1 MAERFTAA
9 SRPPAGQWAALA
21 RALEPCRAHPQPVP
35 RPSAHPP
42 AASPRPEGL
51 ESPGEKAAI
60 RLLPR
65 PPLEDHPPPA
75 DRRPSGPSN
84 RRSKQPASAV
94 SR

>member
-1 MAERFTAA
+1 MAERVTAA
-9 SRPPAGQWAALA
+9 SRPPPRQRAALA
-21 RALEPCRAHPQPVP
+21 RAAEPCRAYPQPVP

-51 ESPGEKAAI
+51 ESPGEQAAI

-65 PPLEDHPPPA
+65 SAPEAHRPA
-75 DRRPSGPSN
+75 DRRPSGTANHRSN
-84 RRSKQPASAV
+84 SPLAV